1 MSHPITSENNG
12 DDARRPACSVIGYPA
27 YIGEG
32 PLGHTDERRIAPLC
46 SPIGGRT
53 RRQLPG
59 LFRTIQVRTWDPS
72 LCPMVP
78 RSLICPRAPT
88 PRPPRESR
96 GSLTTAVP

>member
-32 PLGHTDERRIAPLC
+32 PLGHTDERRIAPLW

-59 LFRTIQVRTWDPS
+59 RFRTIQVRSWDSSLCSMVSGPPFPRLPPTPDPS
-72 LCPMVP
+72 IPLDGVW
-78 RSLICPRAPT
+78 
-88 PRPPRESR
+88 
-96 GSLTTAVP
+96 